1 MEHDICNMIIYEPI
15 GGAHRHFDETILIV
29 KNAVIN
35 EIDSFEKDANTT
47 YLDSRVARYDKL
59 GVFREF

>member
-1 MEHDICNMIIYEPI
+1 MIVHEPI